1 MFIFYIYILLV
12 SQPRSLQSHP
22 GCGSPCHVPNPSGAN
37 FASNCFQPLERHGN
51 QTSGCTTQQKN
62 GYNQHMP
69 PHMLQ
74 IAIKTHTSIYPNTIN
89 TLHAL
94 YPKVIPSPSTKR
106 FYCHTQMF
114 NCFLLFHSR
123 SFKGR
128 PGCRSPGHV
137 PSPSREGS
145 I

>member
-1 MFIFYIYILLV
+1 MEAHAMYPTLQEPTLLAIV
-12 SQPRSLQSHP
+12 FSRWKGMATRRVAVQH
-22 GCGSPCHVPNPSGAN
+22 NK
-37 FASNCFQPLERHGN
+37 
-51 QTSGCTTQQKN
+51 KN

-69 PHMLQ
+69 LHMLQ

-106 FYCHTQMF
+106 FCCHTQMF